1 MTPLP
6 PAPVPPSRASGAPV
20 TPPAAAPGGYSV
32 RLPWL
37 ARTGVPDPVERAALA
52 ASLGELLR
60 RARAAAGLTQA
71 ALAALAGCHRRT
83 VQRVESGHLRPTSAL
98 LEALAHALVTPPG
111 HPVDSAAVGAVR
123 AALVHAGG
131 HSVVVSTPG
140 GQRRRRRLLR
150 RARKVVDQAAAQTA
164 AGGRRRPPS
173 HPLAELL
180 AAAALIRTV
189 DRLL

>member
-1 MTPLP
+1 MNDA
-6 PAPVPPSRASGAPV
+6 PAPVPPSCASGAPV
-20 TPPAAAPGGYSV
+20 TPPIAAAGGYSV

-83 VQRVESGHLRPTSAL
+83 VQRVESGRLRPTSAL
-98 LEALAHALVTPPG
+98 LEALAHALATPPG
-111 HPVDSAAVGAVR
+111 RQVDAAAVR
-123 AALVHAGG
+123 AVQAALLRAGG

-140 GQRRRRRLLR
+140 GAHRRRRRLR
-150 RARKVVDQAAAQTA
+150 AARKIADRTSGTQSPGAPRQ
-164 AGGRRRPPS
+164 
-173 HPLAELL
+173 PLAELL
-180 AAAALIRTV
+180 AQAAAIVRTA
-189 DRLL
+189 DRML